1 MRAAL
6 FLAPLLALAGCQ
18 DARLRSSG
26 PSGLVVPT
34 DAGVPPENK
43 PAVGDPRD
51 VDAGPRPLPPRPD
64 AAVSPPP
71 PEPDAA
77 AAPPPPP
84 DFPDGQDA
92 CGDIRVAE
100 KVYHGTREP
109 SALPLTPGQILAVGS
124 FNGCSGTLIAE
135 RFVLSAT
142 HCGHRRGAEFCMGPD
157 PDRPNACLR
166 AVAVHENPRADQTI
180 LEMDRD
186 ASSVLPGVQPI
197 PILTE
202 VMDNGWIGRTAE
214 AAGYGQT
221 EYGGFNTRWFTAEPI
236 VRLSSDTVTIDGQG
250 RRGVCFG
257 DSGGPVMV
265 QASDGSVR
273 VAGDLSNGDG
283 SCVGRDNYTRTDVF
297 VDWIEGFTGPTVVDG
312 APCGPV
318 TAEGRCLDGVAQWCE
333 GDELQTDRC
342 AVRCGFDARADGYRC
357 LQGADPCG
365 GYDAA
370 GACDG
375 QTARWCEAGA
385 PRARDCGACGESCA
399 VVAGVGAAC
408 TADPCAGLDYQGRCT
423 GDTAEWC
430 DDGELHTE
438 DCGQRGQR
446 CGWVNQEIGYFCN

>member
-1 MRAAL
+1 MRHAVLVASLFAL
-6 FLAPLLALAGCQ
+6 TACQ

-26 PSGLVVPT
+26 SGDLVLDAE
-34 DAGVPPENK
+34 DAGIPPDNKPVDGDAPPGGDPEPGVLVPP
-43 PAVGDPRD
+43 ARQ
-51 VDAGPRPLPPRPD
+51 DAGT
-64 AAVSPPP
+64 
-71 PEPDAA
+71 
-77 AAPPPPP
+77 PPP
-84 DFPDGQDA
+84 DPVDPPPSPDAGTPRPPDCPAGQDA

-109 SALPLTPGQILAVGS
+109 SALPLSPGQILAVGS
-124 FNGCSGTLIAE
+124 FNGCSGTLIAP

-157 PDRPNACLR
+157 PDRPNACLT

-236 VRLSSDTVTIDGQG
+236 VRLTSDTVTIDGQNQ
-250 RRGVCFG
+250 RGVCFG

-297 VDWIEGFTGPTVVDG
+297 ADWIEGSRARPSSRARPAAPSPPRAAARV
-312 APCGPV
+312 AWPCGVRATSCRPSSAASAAASTPPA
-318 TAEGRCLDGVAQWCE
+318 TATAASAGRTLRR
-333 GDELQTDRC
+333 LR
-342 AVRCGFDARADGYRC
+342 R
-357 LQGADPCG
+357 
-365 GYDAA
+365 
-370 GACDG
+370 
-375 QTARWCEAGA
+375 
-385 PRARDCGACGESCA
+385 PRR
-399 VVAGVGAAC
+399 V
-408 TADPCAGLDYQGRCT
+408 
-423 GDTAEWC
+423 
-430 DDGELHTE
+430 
-438 DCGQRGQR
+438 
-446 CGWVNQEIGYFCN
+446 